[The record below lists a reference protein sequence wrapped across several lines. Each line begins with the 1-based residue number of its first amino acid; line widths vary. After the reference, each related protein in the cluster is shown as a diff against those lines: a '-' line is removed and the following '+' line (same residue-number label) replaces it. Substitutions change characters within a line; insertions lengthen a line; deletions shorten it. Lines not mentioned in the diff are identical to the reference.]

1 MSNKLESLSN
11 AIMDKRTL
19 IAILVIAILWR
30 AGISSDGRIALWE
43 SECSGIALFI
53 MGWALFACIY
63 LMSRGLKGW
72 LELNEIYRWIA
83 VSLAAINVYVI
94 VYYAMRWYRL
104 AGVGGVMES
113 LVPYDFL
120 FRDIRY
126 LLLVLFYCVV
136 IWLAKYLKK
145 VHGDYMLLFKEPP
158 KV

>member
-1 MSNKLESLSN
+1 MSNKLESLGN

-30 AGISSDGRIALWE
+30 AAISSDGRIALWE

-53 MGWALFACIY
+53 MGWVLFACIY

-83 VSLAAINVYVI
+83 ISLAAINVYVI

-104 AGVGGVMES
+104 AGMGGVSES

-126 LLLVLFYCVV
+126 LLLVVFYCVV

>member
-1 MSNKLESLSN
+1 MSNKLESLGN

-83 VSLAAINVYVI
+83 ISLAAINVYVI

-104 AGVGGVMES
+104 AGMGGVSES

>member
-1 MSNKLESLSN
+1 MSNKLESLGN

-19 IAILVIAILWR
+19 IAILVIPILWR

-72 LELNEIYRWIA
+72 LELNKIYRWIA

-104 AGVGGVMES
+104 AGMGGVMES

-126 LLLVLFYCVV
+126 LLLVVFYCVV

-158 KV
+158 KM

>member
-53 MGWALFACIY
+53 MGWALFACVY

-104 AGVGGVMES
+104 AGMGGVMES

>member
-1 MSNKLESLSN
+1 MSNKLESLGN

-53 MGWALFACIY
+53 MGWALFACVY

-104 AGVGGVMES
+104 AGMGGVMES

-126 LLLVLFYCVV
+126 LLLVVFYCVV

>member
-1 MSNKLESLSN
+1 MSNKLESLGN

-19 IAILVIAILWR
+19 IAIIVIAILWR
-30 AGISSDGRIALWE
+30 AGISSDDKIALWE
-43 SECSGIALFI
+43 SECSGIALFV
-53 MGWALFACIY
+53 MGWALFAYIFY
-63 LMSRGLKGW
+63 MSRGLKGW
-72 LELNEIYRWIA
+72 LELNKIYRWIA

-104 AGVGGVMES
+104 AGVGGVSES

-126 LLLVLFYCVV
+126 LLLVVFYCVV

-145 VHGDYMLLFKEPP
+145 VYGDYTLLFKEPS

>member
-53 MGWALFACIY
+53 MGWALFACVY

-104 AGVGGVMES
+104 AGMGGVMES

-126 LLLVLFYCVV
+126 LLLVVFYCVV

>member
-1 MSNKLESLSN
+1 MSNKLESLGN

-53 MGWALFACIY
+53 MGWALFACVY

-104 AGVGGVMES
+104 AGMGGVMES

>member
-1 MSNKLESLSN
+1 MSNKLESLGN

-53 MGWALFACIY
+53 MGWVLFAYIY
-63 LMSRGLKGW
+63 SMSRGLKGW
-72 LELNEIYRWIA
+72 LELNKIYRWIA
-83 VSLAAINVYVI
+83 ISLAAINVYVI

-104 AGVGGVMES
+104 AGMGGVSES